1 MLAECVIHSP
11 HGLQVGGRA
20 ILESLHPQVRALAL
34 LQTTKES
41 TYLRWGKANLGR
53 KHQALVAEA
62 VAARYC
68 QVTTFFICLPS

>member
-11 HGLQVGGRA
+11 YGLQVGGRA
-20 ILESLHPQVRALAL
+20 ILERLHSQVRALAL

-53 KHQALVAEA
+53 KHQALFAEA